1 MKIGIF
7 HFSFALALGLLSI
20 ASKAQM
26 YLDPNGKGQLLMYPF
41 YTAAADND
49 TYISLINSTDD
60 FKAVSVRV
68 LQAHD
73 SRSVA
78 SLYLYLSP
86 HDHWSAVI
94 TKTSDSEGAR
104 IRTGDTSCTIPTGI
118 AAEKIGALGDVLT
131 FKVTENNATSSNET
145 GHIEVIEM
153 GTLSY
158 QEAVGSYRHPLSNE
172 IFSEEDKNT
181 IDSLKRAINH
191 VNRIPGDCSLLS
203 SAWEMLSENAEPMEP
218 SASAFYYPDTDDE
231 PGDFTQARVPLAPP
245 SGGLFGYGVIINVP
259 DGTTAQYKAIA
270 INNFMSGSYHPTPGG
285 NEPGIDDGI
294 PSATLR
300 KKNGRKAVFL
310 AGPLADLTTDDIK
323 YSRFIPS
330 EKVSLLHVNRTRGAT
345 SSRLAGGGQI
355 IAAIKDKNS
364 RDSFNFYGDH
374 RSNSSFVDVSG
385 GEQGLGLPGSK
396 EALSALLGRS
406 SIINDYVLEP
416 ALNANT
422 NWLITFPTARDFI
435 AVAPDSTNE
444 YITQR
449 PFGTL
454 GIQSGFPC
462 PEITF
467 EFWNREADG
476 DTVLFDVNAG
486 TTSRTSASP
495 ILCSAA
501 NIVSFSHK
509 TSILNKDESG
519 SQINL
524 NIPLNKQFSNGWGK
538 LGFPNAISIGRAGTP
553 GQETEKISPITVN
566 GLPAIGFAIQKYVN
580 NSATSAGALA
590 NYAVSKAHQYSTD
603 IESGISP

>member
-1 MKIGIF
+1 MKTGIF

-73 SRSVA
+73 GRSVA

-94 TKTSDSEGAR
+94 TKTSDNEGAR
-104 IRTGDTSCTIPTGI
+104 IRTADISCTIPTGI
-118 AAEKIGALGDVLT
+118 AAEKIGNIGEDLVFEGA
-131 FKVTENNATSSNET
+131 ENDTASNNEI

-153 GTLSY
+153 GTLNY
-158 QEAVGSYRHPLSNE
+158 QESGDKYLHPLNNNT
-172 IFSEEDKNT
+172 FSENDKNA
-181 IDSLKRAINH
+181 IDSLKNAIKHTYYAPN
-191 VNRIPGDCSLLS
+191 DCSLLTT
-203 SAWEMLSENAEPMEP
+203 AWQAPSENTESIEP
-218 SASAFYYPDTDDE
+218 SSSAFYYPDTDDE

-259 DGTTAQYKAIA
+259 DGTAAQYKAIA

-310 AGPLADLTTDDIK
+310 AGPLADLASNDIRN
-323 YSRFIPS
+323 SRFIPS
-330 EKVSLLHVNRTRGAT
+330 DKVSLLHVNRTRGAT

-355 IAAIKDKNS
+355 IAAIKDNNS

-406 SIINDYVLEP
+406 RIINDYVLEP

-454 GIQSGFPC
+454 GSQSGFPC

-476 DTVLFDVNAG
+476 DTVLFDVNSG
-486 TTSRTSASP
+486 TTLRTSASP
-495 ILCSAA
+495 TLCSSA
-501 NIVSFSHK
+501 NVVSFAHK
-509 TSILNKDESG
+509 TSMLNDDKSG

-524 NIPLNKQFSNGWGK
+524 NIPLSKQFSNGWAK
-538 LGFPNAISIGRAGTP
+538 LGFPNAKSIGRAGTP
-553 GQETEKISPITVN
+553 GQETEKIPPITVN

-603 IESGISP
+603 IESGVSP